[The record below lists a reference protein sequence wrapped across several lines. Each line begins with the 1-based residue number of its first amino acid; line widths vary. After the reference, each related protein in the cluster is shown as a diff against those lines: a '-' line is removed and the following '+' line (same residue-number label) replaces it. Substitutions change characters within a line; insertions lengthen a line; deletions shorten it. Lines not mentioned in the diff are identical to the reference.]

1 MVFYHPFHARIY
13 TDFRHKLYV
22 SIFTIEIHREIKF
35 SDDAG
40 WRMREMEIRRVQVT
54 GGASFVVTLPKDWAE
69 SQKIVK
75 NDPVGLVVQPDGTLL
90 ITKKITEDPE
100 QRVKEIDS
108 STIADPAFLFRMLI
122 GAYITGFTV
131 IHITAKQRFPP
142 FVRTVVR
149 DFTRMTI
156 GQEVVEETETSITIK
171 DLLNPSE
178 MPFDNT
184 LKRMFVIIKNMHEDA
199 ITALDTHNRS
209 LAMDVINRDTDV
221 DRLNW
226 LIARQTNM
234 ILQNAS
240 LSRKMGISPNMAM
253 NYTMISR
260 ITERVGDHA
269 VRIAEHSLPIIDVD
283 FDKKFIN
290 AIKKSSALSLEIFD
304 RSIISFFNADMKE
317 AHRNIESLTA
327 LEDICGDINNMVL
340 KQDALV
346 ALNIA
351 YISESIRRAGEYA
364 GDISETVINLLV
376 EDEITPSRAKI
387 RK

>member
-1 MVFYHPFHARIY
+1 
-13 TDFRHKLYV
+13 
-22 SIFTIEIHREIKF
+22 
-35 SDDAG
+35 
-40 WRMREMEIRRVQVT
+40 MEIRRVQVT

-69 SQKIVK
+69 AQKIAK

-90 ITKKITEDPE
+90 ITKKITEDTA
-100 QRVKEIDS
+100 QRIKEIDS
-108 STIADPAFLFRMLI
+108 STISDPAFLFRMLI
-122 GAYITGFTV
+122 GTYITGFTV
-131 IHITAKQRFPP
+131 IRITTKVRFPP

-156 GQEVVEETETSITIK
+156 GQEVVEETEAVITIK

-178 MPFDNT
+178 MPYDNT
-184 LKRMFVIIKNMHEDA
+184 IKRMFVIIKTMHEDA

-209 LAMDVINRDTDV
+209 LVMDVINRDTDA

-240 LSRKMGISPNMAM
+240 LSRKMGISPGMAM
-253 NYTMISR
+253 NYYMISR
-260 ITERVGDHA
+260 IIERVGDHA
-269 VRIAEHSLPIIDVD
+269 VRIAEHSIPIIDVD
-283 FDKKFIN
+283 FDKKFMN
-290 AIKKSSALSLEIFD
+290 AIKKASTLSLEIFD
-304 RSIISFFNADMKE
+304 RSIVSFFNADMKE
-317 AHRNIESLTA
+317 AHRNIESISA
-327 LEDICGDINNMVL
+327 LENICGDINNMVL
-340 KQDALV
+340 KQDTLI

-376 EDEITPSRAKI
+376 ENEIAPSRAKTG
-387 RK
+387 K

>member
-1 MVFYHPFHARIY
+1 M
-13 TDFRHKLYV
+13 
-22 SIFTIEIHREIKF
+22 S
-35 SDDAG
+35 G
-40 WRMREMEIRRVQVT
+40 MEIRRVQVT

-69 SQKIVK
+69 AQNIRK
-75 NDPVGLVVQPDGTLL
+75 NDPVGLVAQPDGTLL
-90 ITKKITEDPE
+90 ITKKITEDPI

-108 STIADPAFLFRMLI
+108 TAITDPAFLFRMLI

-131 IHITAKQRFPP
+131 IRITTKVRFPP

-149 DFTRMTI
+149 DFTQMTI

-171 DLLNPSE
+171 DLLNPAE
-178 MPFDNT
+178 MPYDNT
-184 LKRMFVIIKNMHEDA
+184 LKRMFVIIKTMHEDA
-199 ITALDTHNRS
+199 ITALETHNRS
-209 LAMDVINRDTDV
+209 LAMDVIKRDTDA

-226 LIARQTNM
+226 LIARQTTM
-234 ILQNAS
+234 ILQNVS
-240 LSRKMGISPNMAM
+240 LSRKMGITPNMAT
-253 NYTMISR
+253 NYYMLSR
-260 ITERVGDHA
+260 IIERVGDHA

-283 FDKKFIN
+283 FDKKFMN
-290 AIKKSSALSLEIFD
+290 AIRKASALSLEIFD
-304 RSIISFFNADMKE
+304 RSIITFFNADMKE
-317 AHRNIESLTA
+317 AHRNIESITA
-327 LEDICGDINNMVL
+327 LENICGEINNMVL

-376 EDEITPSRAKI
+376 DNEIAPHPVKG

>member
-1 MVFYHPFHARIY
+1 VVR
-13 TDFRHKLYV
+13 DL
-22 SIFTIEIHREIKF
+22 
-35 SDDAG
+35 
-40 WRMREMEIRRVQVT
+40 EIRRVQVT

-69 SQKIVK
+69 AQKIAK

-90 ITKKITEDPE
+90 ITKKITEEPV
-100 QRVKEIDS
+100 QRFKEIDS
-108 STIADPAFLFRMLI
+108 STIADPSFLFRMLI

-131 IHITAKQRFPP
+131 IRITTKQRFPP

-156 GQEVVEETETSITIK
+156 GQEVVEETETVVTIK
-171 DLLNPSE
+171 DLLNPAE

-184 LKRMFVIIKNMHEDA
+184 LKRMVVIIKNMHEDA

-209 LAMDVINRDTDV
+209 LAMDVINRDTDA

-253 NYTMISR
+253 NYCMLSR
-260 ITERVGDHA
+260 IIERVGDHA
-269 VRIAEHSLPIIDVD
+269 VRIADRSLPILEVD
-283 FDKKFIN
+283 FDKKFMN
-290 AIKKSSALSLEIFD
+290 AIRKSSALSMEIFT
-304 RSIISFFNADMKE
+304 RSIVSFFNADMKE
-317 AHRNIESLTA
+317 AHRNIESITA
-327 LEDICGDINNMVL
+327 LENLCGEINNMVL

-376 EDEITPSRAKI
+376 ENEIAPVRVKI

>member
-1 MVFYHPFHARIY
+1 
-13 TDFRHKLYV
+13 
-22 SIFTIEIHREIKF
+22 
-35 SDDAG
+35 
-40 WRMREMEIRRVQVT
+40 MEIRRVQIT

-69 SQKIVK
+69 AQKIQK
-75 NDPVGLVVQPDGTLL
+75 NDPIGLVVQPDGTLL
-90 ITKKITEDPE
+90 ITKKITEEPE
-100 QRVKEIDS
+100 HRTKEIDT
-108 STIADPAFLFRMLI
+108 STITDPAFLFRMLI

-131 IHITAKQRFPP
+131 IRIITKVRFPP

-149 DFTRMTI
+149 DFTQMTI
-156 GQEVVEETETSITIK
+156 GQEVVEETGTAITIK
-171 DLLNPSE
+171 DLLNPAE
-178 MPFDNT
+178 MPYDNT
-184 LKRMFVIIKNMHEDA
+184 LKRMFVIIKTMHEDA
-199 ITALDTHNRS
+199 VNALETHNRS
-209 LAMDVINRDTDV
+209 LAMDVIKRDTDA

-240 LSRKMGISPNMAM
+240 LSRKMGISPGMAM
-253 NYTMISR
+253 NYYMLSR
-260 ITERVGDHA
+260 IIERIGDHA

-283 FDKKFIN
+283 FDRKFMN
-290 AIKKSSALSLEIFD
+290 AIRKAGALSLEIFD
-304 RSIISFFNADMKE
+304 RSIVSFFNADMKE
-317 AHRNIESLTA
+317 AHRNIESLAA
-327 LEDICGDINNMVL
+327 LENICGEINNMVL

-376 EDEITPSRAKI
+376 EDEIAPARAKP

>member
-1 MVFYHPFHARIY
+1 
-13 TDFRHKLYV
+13 
-22 SIFTIEIHREIKF
+22 
-35 SDDAG
+35 
-40 WRMREMEIRRVQVT
+40 MEIRRVQVT

-69 SQKIVK
+69 AQKIAK
-75 NDPVGLVVQPDGTLL
+75 NDPVGLIVQPDGTLL
-90 ITKKITEDPE
+90 ITKKITEDSV
-100 QRVKEIDS
+100 QRIKEIDS
-108 STIADPAFLFRMLI
+108 SAIADPAFLFRMLI
-122 GAYITGFTV
+122 GAYITGFTM
-131 IHITAKQRFPP
+131 IRITTKVRFPP

-149 DFTRMTI
+149 DFTQMTI
-156 GQEVVEETETSITIK
+156 GQEVVEETETAITIK

-184 LKRMFVIIKNMHEDA
+184 IKRMFVIIKTMHEDA
-199 ITALDTHNRS
+199 VTALETHNRT
-209 LAMDVINRDTDV
+209 LAMDVINRDTDA

-253 NYTMISR
+253 NYYMLSR
-260 ITERVGDHA
+260 IIERVGDHA
-269 VRIAEHSLPIIDVD
+269 VRIAEHSLPILDVD
-283 FDKKFIN
+283 FDKKFMN
-290 AIKKSSALSLEIFD
+290 AIKKASALSLEIFN
-304 RSIISFFNADMKE
+304 RSIVSFFNADMKE
-317 AHRNIESLTA
+317 AHRNIESISA
-327 LEDICGDINNMVL
+327 LENLCGEINNMVL
-340 KQDALV
+340 KQDAQV

-376 EDEITPSRAKI
+376 ENEIAPSRAKI